1 MTRKDYEKIAEV
13 LRRSVERSRVHR
25 HGPTPELWE
34 GEGFAI
40 SSIVQ
45 GLCVVFQ
52 ADNPR
57 FDVDRFE
64 LAVYGQEVTA

>member
-13 LRRSVERSRVHR
+13 LRRSVEGSRRHR
-25 HGPTPELWE
+25 NGPTPELWE

-40 SSIVQ
+40 TAIVM
-45 GLCVVFQ
+45 GLCEVFE

-57 FDVDRFE
+57 FDAGRFE
-64 LAVYGQEVTA
+64 LAVWGEVTK